1 MLSQER
7 LAEQLQEIRDGL
19 AELATREAD
28 LQRREQRI
36 LKIEAALGN
45 CSRSGRSPFS
55 GSCTIACRAIRGGG
69 LCHARPLTPLFRGGR
84 MSGADVAG
92 VPDDPVRGEDCQTV
106 AVTITAQQCRMGRA
120 ALRLTQSR
128 LASLAGITVLGLRD
142 FELGGIRLHQNHR
155 AALAAFL
162 RAAGISFDGNK
173 VEIAEKPQ
181 RGELQ
186 VRLMAP
192 RGAVVHRG
200 RTCPC
205 NACVERRRL
214 LELRRAA
221 RTVVDTVDRVATAT
235 LLRMLPLR

>member
-1 MLSQER
+1 
-7 LAEQLQEIRDGL
+7 
-19 AELATREAD
+19 
-28 LQRREQRI
+28 
-36 LKIEAALGN
+36 
-45 CSRSGRSPFS
+45 
-55 GSCTIACRAIRGGG
+55 
-69 LCHARPLTPLFRGGR
+69 
-84 MSGADVAG
+84 MSGADAAS

-221 RTVVDTVDRVATAT
+221 RTVVDTVDPGCDSHAAANAPAQVGR
-235 LLRMLPLR
+235 